1 VREYFPA
8 PGFSMAINKIFKAIK
23 ENIITFIIA
32 CALFF
37 NLAHFL
43 INYWAQPARI
53 MIITFA
59 VSLPLFIGLLT
70 FLKRKTESQLCE
82 IPKKRIIFLAFFSMF
97 LGIILTIAFP
107 HRFTTS
113 VLISPVIS
121 KNQKIELLELKAN
134 RHALPLSEQ
143 AAWYGWT
150 DTNGILTA
158 TQTSQPLL
166 VKLNT
171 PINAPVSL
179 LFTSS
184 PDSGSV
190 TIAYGL
196 EKKELTLDSSV
207 IGEAIYSF
215 STRYRNFPNW
225 LFMPFLVICDILAF
239 SFYALMIFLLQEKGQ
254 RSQTE
259 GETNEIFF
267 SHGINLAILLSISV
281 ALHIISA
288 FSVPLI
294 MDVDS
299 PSFLRGAIHL
309 VNFGNLDGVNM
320 FRGPG
325 TTFLFAPVYALF
337 GRNPW
342 GMKLLLHTMAIACV
356 GLNYRL
362 AWQLSGKR
370 WIAFITGF
378 ATLLLPDL
386 FFFSNFVM
394 SDLPNVFF
402 ISLFSTLLISA
413 LQTHEK
419 RWIYSSFLVASFAI
433 LLRSENLV
441 LLALGIAVLAAQPLW
456 DKVKNFRS
464 SNPDKEKNQ
473 LNNRY
478 LGTITLAALIA
489 ILPVLWW
496 SAHNYIK
503 FGFFGMS
510 NYAGEV
516 FYTGWVYYGEAS
528 GLHVTD
534 LNSPAVKEIQNAIK
548 QYPIEHLNSSGVPT
562 GWNIYPSLIS
572 TGHTSSQAFEI
583 LAAAARDSIKNSPQL
598 AWEILWTK
606 LKDGLTPRTT
616 HMITFSLPG
625 EAPQPRE
632 IESQFFDPET
642 QRIPSLI
649 MLQRGIYTI
658 TQFWY
663 DHFYQLIVWA
673 GLFAAYFSLL
683 RKPTLIWGTVVL
695 IMLTRIFIPDI
706 MGKADWRYTIS
717 GLVLMITL
725 LIACVS
731 SLGYGVLSVVHRWN
745 KA

>member
-1 VREYFPA
+1 
-8 PGFSMAINKIFKAIK
+8 MIKKIFKAIK
-23 ENIITFIIA
+23 ENLFTFFIA
-32 CALFF
+32 CAIFF
-37 NLAHFL
+37 NLAHLL
-43 INYWAQPARI
+43 INYWAQPAWI
-53 MIITFA
+53 MLIAFVGS
-59 VSLPLFIGLLT
+59 VSLLTWSLSLLKGRVKAQISVIPG
-70 FLKRKTESQLCE
+70 KRLL
-82 IPKKRIIFLAFFSMF
+82 FLAIASLF

-107 HRFTTS
+107 HSFTTTI
-113 VLISPVIS
+113 LISPIIS
-121 KNQKIELLELKAN
+121 DNQKIELLELKAN
-134 RHALPLSEQ
+134 GHTLPLNEQ
-143 AAWYGWT
+143 AAWYGWNEA
-150 DTNGILTA
+150 NGVLIA
-158 TQTSQPLL
+158 SQTSNPLL
-166 VKLNT
+166 IKLNT

-184 PDSGSV
+184 PESGNVIV
-190 TIAYGL
+190 TYGSAR
-196 EKKELTLDSSV
+196 KELTLNSSV
-207 IGEAIYSF
+207 VGEAIYSF
-215 STRYRNFPNW
+215 PTRYRNFPNW
-225 LFMPFLVICDILAF
+225 LFLPFLLVINILAF
-239 SFYALMIFLLQEKGQ
+239 SFYTLVIFILQEKGQ
-254 RSQTE
+254 NSLEE
-259 GETNEIFF
+259 GKANEVFF
-267 SHGINLAILLSISV
+267 SHGISLAILLSISV
-281 ALHIISA
+281 VLHIISA

-325 TTFLFAPVYALF
+325 TTLLFAPVYALF

-342 GMKLLLHTMAIACV
+342 GMKLLLHLMAIACV

-378 ATLLLPDL
+378 ATMLLPDL

-394 SDLPNVFF
+394 SDLPNIFF
-402 ISLFSTLLISA
+402 ISLFATLLISA
-413 LQTHEK
+413 IQICEK
-419 RWIYSSFLVASFAI
+419 RWIYASFLVASFAI

-441 LLALGIAVLAAQPLW
+441 LLALGIVVLMAQPLW
-456 DKVKNFRS
+456 DKVVNIRS
-464 SNPDKEKNQ
+464 SNPDKEKDQ
-473 LNNRY
+473 SNNRR
-478 LGTITLAALIA
+478 LGTIALAALIA
-489 ILPVLWW
+489 VLPVLWW
-496 SAHNYIK
+496 SAHNYAK

-516 FYTGWVYYGEAS
+516 FYTGWVYYGEGS

-534 LNSPAVKEIQNAIK
+534 LNSPAVKEIQKAIK
-548 QYPIEHLNSSGVPT
+548 QYPIEHLNSAGVPT

-572 TGHTSSQAFEI
+572 SGYTSSQAFGI

-625 EAPQPRE
+625 EPPQPRE

-649 MLQRGIYTI
+649 LVQRAIYGI

-663 DHFYQLIVWA
+663 DHFYQFIVWA
-673 GLFAAYFSLL
+673 GLFAAYFCLL
-683 RKPTLIWGTVVL
+683 RKPTLIWGTLVA

-717 GLVLMITL
+717 GLVLMVTL

-731 SLGYGVLSVVHRWN
+731 SIGYGVLSVVQGWN
-745 KA
+745 RT